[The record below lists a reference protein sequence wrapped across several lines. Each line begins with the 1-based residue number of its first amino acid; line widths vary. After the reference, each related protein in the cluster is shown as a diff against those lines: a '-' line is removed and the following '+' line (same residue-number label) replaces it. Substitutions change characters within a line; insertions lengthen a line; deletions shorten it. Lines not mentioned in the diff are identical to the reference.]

1 MLWEFIVAFVLA
13 GTPWLELLVVIPM
26 GLAWGLPPVPLAVV
40 VFAGNTATVLPL
52 LWLHGHWRRWRAR
65 RRRRHPGEADPADP
79 AQAVAENPHPAQ
91 PGRENPHPAQ
101 VGPENADAAQVG
113 PENADAAQVG
123 PENADAA
130 QVGPWQ
136 PKSRRG
142 RWAQRLWN
150 RYGLPGLA
158 LLAPLLTG
166 VHLAVV
172 LALLSG
178 VPRRSILSWM
188 IGSMVLWTIA
198 VTVTTHYGL
207 EGLRWLWR

>member
-1 MLWEFIVAFVLA
+1 MLWEFIVAFMLA

-91 PGRENPHPAQ
+91 
-101 VGPENADAAQVG
+101 VGPENADAAQTG
-113 PENADAAQVG
+113 L
-123 PENADAA
+123 ENADAA